1 MQKRGRSKLEVHVGY
16 LVVVEEVS
24 WPTSLSAAQD
34 TQCNLNF
41 ILHYVIFIDKT
52 RTKMSLKQN
61 TGANM
66 GSLLKEKRIKLSRQ
80 GLGLSQRMRLPSP
93 PFSHQ

>member
-24 WPTSLSAAQD
+24 WPTSLSAAQN
-34 TQCNLNF
+34 THCNLNF
-41 ILHYVIFIDKT
+41 LLHHVIFIDKT

-61 TGANM
+61 TGANK

-80 GLGLSQRMRLPSP
+80 GLGFSQSVRLPSP

>member
-1 MQKRGRSKLEVHVGY
+1 MGY

-61 TGANM
+61 TGANT

-80 GLGLSQRMRLPSP
+80 GLSLSQRVRLPSP
-93 PFSHQ
+93 LFSHQ